1 MVQKILI
8 RSIQLKLNKLKNNI
22 IIIKF
27 PIIIFKLFIFL
38 KNESALTH
46 NLFLPIMINLI
57 LIHVQKIQEKLKII
71 KY

>member
-27 PIIIFKLFIFL
+27 PIIIFNLFIFL

-57 LIHVQKIQEKLKII
+57 LIHIQKVQEKLKII